1 MKSIDYGILLHRSP
15 YSNSSLLVSFFTLKN
30 GLQKFIFKG
39 GRKKAAGLFP
49 IAVTEITYYGRNI
62 NLLNITEAELLVPS
76 TFQFDPI
83 KSTIAFFMAEVI
95 RKCVHVGDSDPNL
108 FLFLKAYSE
117 SLEKE
122 KDLSL
127 FPLEFLINMSEKLG
141 FKPLIENGDMS
152 IFNFDAGVFQHT
164 HSSESRTFSGSGVDL
179 IKEVLENNNG
189 TKLKNE
195 SAKREALD
203 VLLNYFS
210 IHVPHFK
217 KLESYEIVKE
227 ILSA

>member
-1 MKSIDYGILLHRSP
+1 MKSTDYGILLHRSP
-15 YSNSSLLVSFFTLKN
+15 YSNSSLLVSLYTLKN

-49 IAVTEITYYGRNI
+49 IAVTEITYYGRNQD
-62 NLLNITEAELLVPS
+62 LLSITEVELLVPS

-83 KSTIAFFMAEVI
+83 KSTIAFFMAEII
-95 RKCVHVGDSDPNL
+95 RKCVHAGDSDPSL
-108 FLFLKAYSE
+108 FLFFKMYSE
-117 SLEKE
+117 SLEKQ

-141 FKPLIENGDMS
+141 FKPLIEDIEMS
-152 IFNFDAGVFQHT
+152 VFNLDAGVFQHT
-164 HSSESRTFSGSGVDL
+164 HSAEARTFSGLGVDL
-179 IKEVLENNNG
+179 IKEVLES
-189 TKLKNE
+189 TKNIQPKNE
-195 SAKREALD
+195 TTKREALD
-203 VLLNYFS
+203 VLLNYYS